1 MSCALLAARR
11 IDAAGEALHTTG
23 SVRWSTAA
31 REKRHPLGAAPEEPG
46 SANGTR
52 TRVAALKGRSLNHL
66 TMAPVSDGGNT
77 KYSIAGRYFV
87 SLQHAPGRVN
97 QAAAAIEAPFQIR

>member
-1 MSCALLAARR
+1 
-11 IDAAGEALHTTG
+11 
-23 SVRWSTAA
+23 
-31 REKRHPLGAAPEEPG
+31 
-46 SANGTR
+46 
-52 TRVAALKGRSLNHL
+52 L

-97 QAAAAIEAPFQIR
+97 QAAAVIEAPFQIR